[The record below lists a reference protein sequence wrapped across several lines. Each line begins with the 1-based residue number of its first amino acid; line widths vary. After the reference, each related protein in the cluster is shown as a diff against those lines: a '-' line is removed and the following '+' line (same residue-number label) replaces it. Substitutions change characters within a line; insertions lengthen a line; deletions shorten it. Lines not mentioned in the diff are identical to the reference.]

1 MPETFR
7 GGHFERDALP
17 EAMTQ
22 FARLPVEPKIWERFV
37 RQRPPAR
44 GGAVGSWSATLG
56 DPLAEVLVVRDEDFI
71 DTLAWLNSYFP
82 ALSPVSQWCRILPE
96 SQAERIASRPPTVT
110 LGSMLGAWVGVVLAE
125 CSVQAGGIQNLRDV
139 PGSAAASTASFAAG
153 RAAAVWS
160 NDVNFVELARRHDEL
175 SQSLRE
181 GSRPLAADALVPLWF
196 VLSGRVGK
204 TMYSSQQA
212 LEPLISILSHI
223 AQQSGEL
230 ETAELVAR
238 TAMQA
243 RDYFDLP
250 ELTFCAQ
257 GPQVERVRAL
267 DRLAERLASGPRS
280 PAIDALL
287 GLGASFVDPGVAVA
301 PELLRRH
308 ARALP
313 LAPIWQGAFAGAMT
327 PLRVMSDQGG
337 LGRLVAKGLL
347 AADDFQGRP
356 SCDIAYE
363 ELSRWITPGRSLKL
377 DVRGA
382 SARVLSVELVL
393 GVTSA
398 FPYGRSD
405 ITSPNLALPKAE
417 STRNSTDRVRNG
429 RSLQDLDFALQN
441 LQKRIERLE
450 EQGGNFQRSLA
461 LPEPKE
467 NRTRRSGRN
476 APDKKT

>member
-1 MPETFR
+1 M
-7 GGHFERDALP
+7 
-17 EAMTQ
+17 
-22 FARLPVEPKIWERFV
+22 W
-37 RQRPPAR
+37 
-44 GGAVGSWSATLG
+44 
-56 DPLAEVLVVRDEDFI
+56 
-71 DTLAWLNSYFP
+71 N
-82 ALSPVSQWCRILPE
+82 
-96 SQAERIASRPPTVT
+96 
-110 LGSMLGAWVGVVLAE
+110 
-125 CSVQAGGIQNLRDV
+125 
-139 PGSAAASTASFAAG
+139 
-153 RAAAVWS
+153 

-175 SQSLRE
+175 AQSLRD

-196 VLSGRVGK
+196 VLSGGVGK
-204 TMYSSQQA
+204 TTYSDQQA
-212 LEPLISILSHI
+212 LDPLISILSHI
-223 AQQSGEL
+223 AQQSADV
-230 ETAELVAR
+230 ETAELVAK
-238 TAMQA
+238 TATQA

-287 GLGASFVDPGVAVA
+287 GLGASFVDPGVSVA

-308 ARALP
+308 ARTLP

-347 AADDFQGRP
+347 AAHDLEGRP

-377 DVRGA
+377 DVRGT
-382 SARVLSVELVL
+382 SARVLSVELML

-398 FPYGRSD
+398 FPYGRNDSV
-405 ITSPNLALPKAE
+405 LPASGNSRAE
-417 STRNSTDRVRNG
+417 STRNQSDKVRGG
-429 RSLQDLDFALQN
+429 RSLQDLDVALQN
-441 LQKRIERLE
+441 LLHRIERLE
-450 EQGGNFQRSLA
+450 EQGGDFQRSLS

-467 NRTRRSGRN
+467 NRSRKGARYTP
-476 APDKKT
+476 AKKI